1 MPTERHI
8 KAYLILNW
16 KDGSVRVLKRL
27 PSLVS
32 GIKSNLS
39 LSDIPI
45 KLDITLIIPEI
56 NEITLK
62 GEVKLSQAQISNIA
76 AAALEDE

>member
-8 KAYLILNW
+8 KAYLICNW
-16 KDGSVRVLKRL
+16 KDGGVRVLKRL
-27 PSLVS
+27 PS
-32 GIKSNLS
+32 KDNLS
-39 LSDIPI
+39 LNDIPI

-62 GEVKLSQAQISNIA
+62 GEVKLSQAQISNIT